1 LAAISYRIRAS
12 DVANAVAFVAVAHFV
27 ETGLYVLCFVQFS
40 LVLEKRLRLE
50 QQSFILIFMSTV
62 FFEDHEVAKE
72 VLAAKRPVH
81 IKALGRKVAGFNDD
95 KWNRVCRK
103 IVKTG
108 NIAKVCCTSV
118 FV

>member
-1 LAAISYRIRAS
+1 VL
-12 DVANAVAFVAVAHFV
+12 AFVAVAHFV

-40 LVLEKRLRLE
+40 LVVEKRPQLE
-50 QQSFILIFMSTV
+50 QQSFILVFMSTV
-62 FFEDHEVAKE
+62 VFDDHKVAEE
-72 VLAAKRPVH
+72 VLAAKRPVL

-118 FV
+118 FI